1 MANPHSLQTGT
12 PWRSVV
18 TLAMVV
24 VTFTCWPFRQRN
36 AHGEPKRL
44 TFGNRGVF
52 GPVWTPDGQGIV
64 FASGDELQ
72 RTLWRINAF
81 GSANPQRPRALGID
95 GSQPAISPQRHRL
108 AYTHQLSDEN
118 IWRLALTHG
127 KPTPATSFISSTQI
141 DSSPQYSPDGKKI
154 AFSSGRSS
162 RPGGYE
168 IWICSRDG
176 SDAVELT
183 SMGAESGFPRWS
195 PDGERIA
202 FDSNAERQYD
212 IYVINANG
220 GKPLRLTADRSTDA
234 LPSWS
239 RDGKWIYF
247 ASDRSGDY
255 QVWKMPSNGGAA
267 VQLTRGGG
275 YAAFE
280 SPDRKFVYYTKNQG
294 ISSLWKISEGGDETE
309 ALPSVGHRFA
319 VVDKGIYFVSVPST
333 DSDHLIQFF
342 DFASK
347 KSRLVAAIGKIWPS
361 SFTVSPDEQTFLY
374 SS

>member
-1 MANPHSLQTGT
+1 
-12 PWRSVV
+12 
-18 TLAMVV
+18 MVV

-220 GKPLRLTADRSTDA
+220 EKPLRLTSDPSTDA

-267 VQLTRGGG
+267 VQVSRGGG
-275 YAAFE
+275 FAAFE
-280 SPDRKFVYYTKNQG
+280 SPDRKSVYYTKSQG
-294 ISSLWKISEGGDETE
+294 TSSLWKISEGGDETE
-309 ALPSVGHRFA
+309 VLPSVAHRSFA
-319 VVDKGIYFVSVPST
+319 VVEKGIYFISRPST
-333 DSDHLIQFF
+333 DSDHVIQFF
-342 DFASK
+342 DFGSQ
-347 KSRLVAAIGKIWPS
+347 KSRLVAAIGKIWPTS
-361 SFTVSPDEQTFLY
+361 GFTVSPDGQTFLY
-374 SS
+374 STLDGQGSDLMLVENFR